1 VRGVINHQNKLQL
14 GSFTVL
20 SKSEKNHVINNLT
33 NMERYI
39 LVFCVVYLVCIE
51 SSGANFFLDCQN
63 QLEVVKFEGRYKMIK
78 FFHTITYLVLETK
91 SRISEKVF
99 LYFCPSL

>member
-1 VRGVINHQNKLQL
+1 MRGVIKHQNKLRTVATAV
-14 GSFTVL
+14 GSFTIL

-51 SSGANFFLDCQN
+51 SSCSNFILDCQN
-63 QLEVVKFEGRYKMIK
+63 QFKVVKYEGRYKMIYRK
-78 FFHTITYLVLETK
+78 RAIITR
-91 SRISEKVF
+91 S
-99 LYFCPSL
+99 

>member
-1 VRGVINHQNKLQL
+1 MCESGFIKNQNKLQL
-14 GSFTVL
+14 GFFTVL

-51 SSGANFFLDCQN
+51 SSCSNFILDCQN
-63 QLEVVKFEGRYKMIK
+63 QSKVVKYEGKYKMINV
-78 FFHTITYLVLETK
+78 HA
-91 SRISEKVF
+91 
-99 LYFCPSL
+99 P